1 MIAYLLNWT
10 KRLLAAVVGPAAF
23 LAAAAFFLWSATQ
36 GDRGLQAYAVARQE
50 LATVKNKLAA
60 TEADVQVWERRVAN
74 LRANRLDLDALDER
88 ARATLNLADPNDII
102 MLYGSSK
109 RLY

>member
-1 MIAYLLNWT
+1 VVAFVISWT

-23 LAAAAFFLWSATQ
+23 LAAAGFFLWSATQ
-36 GDRGLQAYAVARQE
+36 GDRGLQAYAVAKQE
-50 LATVKNKLAA
+50 LAAAKDKLSAA
-60 TEADVQVWERRVAN
+60 EADVVIWERRVAN
-74 LRANRLDLDALDER
+74 LRANRLDPDALDER

-102 MLYGSSK
+102 LLYGNSR